1 MKRLFAVA
9 LVASLG
15 HTSIAFAEGPI
26 AQSASKSI
34 RETTSS
40 VTPAIHVEGA
50 PAGFASYAAKAAVR
64 PAAPAAALA
73 QQGGSGAVSQSGIRK
88 STKMLI
94 YAAVAGAFV
103 GTAYGIDHKVKNV
116 TPSSLGTRHDND
128 VFNK

>member
-15 HTSIAFAEGPI
+15 LPSMAFAEGPI
-26 AQSASKSI
+26 AQAASKSI
-34 RETTSS
+34 RENTVAATEALKSD
-40 VTPAIHVEGA
+40 GA
-50 PAGFASYAAKAAVR
+50 STGFASYASVAGVK
-64 PAAPAAALA
+64 PAASPAALA
-73 QQGGSGAVSQSGIRK
+73 QQGNGAVSQTGMKK

-94 YAAVAGAFV
+94 YAAVAAAF
-103 GTAYGIDHKVKNV
+103 GGIAYGIDQKVKNV

>member
-1 MKRLFAVA
+1 MKRLFTLA
-9 LVASLG
+9 LVVSLG
-15 HTSIAFAEGPI
+15 VPSIAFAEGPI
-26 AQSASKSI
+26 AQSAGKSI
-34 RETTSS
+34 RETTMVSE
-40 VTPAIHVEGA
+40 TPAVKLEGA
-50 PAGFASYAAKAAVR
+50 SAGFESYAVKAAVR

-73 QQGGSGAVSQSGIRK
+73 QQGGSAISQTGMKK

-103 GTAYGIDHKVKNV
+103 GTAYGIDHRVKNV

>member
-15 HTSIAFAEGPI
+15 LPSIAFAEGPI
-26 AQSASKSI
+26 AQSAGKSI
-34 RETTSS
+34 RETTMPSEAAA
-40 VTPAIHVEGA
+40 VKLEGA
-50 PAGFASYAAKAAVR
+50 GFESYAVKAAVR
-64 PAAPAAALA
+64 PAAPSAALA
-73 QQGGSGAVSQSGIRK
+73 QQGGGAVSQTGMKK

-103 GTAYGIDHKVKNV
+103 GTAYGIDQRVKNV

>member
-15 HTSIAFAEGPI
+15 LPLIAFAEGPI
-26 AQSASKSI
+26 AQAASKSI
-34 RETTSS
+34 RETTATMTEAVKS
-40 VTPAIHVEGA
+40 
-50 PAGFASYAAKAAVR
+50 AGVSTGFTSYASVAAVK
-64 PAAPAAALA
+64 PAASAAALA
-73 QQGGSGAVSQSGIRK
+73 QQGSGAVSQTGMKK

-94 YAAVAGAFV
+94 YAAVAGAFA
-103 GTAYGIDHKVKNV
+103 GTAYGIDQRVKNV